1 MNKAVNIIAFAL
13 PLFLSPHSRA
23 QTPVATTPDSWTMGA
38 PMPTPRNIPFTGV
51 IGQKVYVVGGV
62 NASGFLN
69 VNEVYD
75 TTSNSWTTAAPMPTV
90 RGGGAGA
97 VVNNILYII
106 GGGVTGGGNTVNTV
120 EAYDPSTDTWS
131 AKAPV
136 PISINSINAVVSGG
150 IIYIVGGFSNGA
162 RLNDVFSYNP
172 ATDSW
177 SKLASL
183 QVGKSGSALGL
194 FGGQIVSAGGLAGSG
209 TTADAESYSI
219 ADNAWT
225 KLAPLPGARQTSC
238 FGAFAGTLY
247 LAGGDAGANGPLL
260 NTTIAYNEPAN
271 AWQSGL
277 SVIPTGPGGRS
288 ASVGGLLYCFGG
300 ASTGEIEG
308 TTTYYDSVQIYQPEL
323 SPAISPNGVISASAF
338 GGFTQIAPGSWI
350 EIYGSNLAAGT
361 QGWTQADF
369 TGNTAPTSLGQTS
382 VTIGGASAFLDYVSP
397 TQIDALV
404 PSDVSMGSQPLVVT
418 NAIGASNSYTVTV
431 NDAQPGI
438 LAPAPFDIGGLQYAV
453 ATFSDGS
460 YALPTGAL
468 PGVNSRP
475 AMPGDV
481 IVLYGVGFGPVT
493 PNIPAGQLVQELNNL
508 TLPFTLSIGGVPAT
522 VLYSG
527 LAPKATGLYQFNVTV
542 PDVPTGN
549 PALAFTLNGVLGT
562 QTVALCVG
570 N

>member
-1 MNKAVNIIAFAL
+1 MNKAINAIATAL
-13 PLFLSPHSRA
+13 PFFLALHSPA
-23 QTPVATTPDSWTMGA
+23 QTPVAASPNSWTMGA
-38 PMPTPRNIPFTGV
+38 SMPTPRNVAFTGV
-51 IGQKVYVVGGV
+51 IGQKIYVVGGV

-75 TTSNSWTTAAPMPTV
+75 TTSNSWTTAAPMPTA
-90 RGGGAGA
+90 RGSGAGA
-97 VVNNILYII
+97 VVNNILYTI

-136 PISINSINAVVSGG
+136 PITINSINAVVSGG

-194 FGGQIVSAGGLAGSG
+194 FGGQIVSAGGLANSG
-209 TTADAESYSI
+209 TTTDAESYSI

-225 KLAPLPGARQTSC
+225 ELAPLPGARQTSC
-238 FGAFAGTLY
+238 FGTSANTLY
-247 LAGGDAGANGPLL
+247 LAGGDGGANGPLL

-277 SVIPTGPGGRS
+277 PVMPTPPGGGS
-288 ASVGGLLYCFGG
+288 ASVGGRFFCFGG

-308 TTTYYDSVQIYQPEL
+308 TTTYYDYVQIYQPEL
-323 SPAISPNGVISASAF
+323 SPAISPDGVINASAF
-338 GGFTQIAPGSWI
+338 GGFTSIAPGSWI
-350 EIYGSNLAAGT
+350 EIYGSNLAADT
-361 QGWTQADF
+361 QGWTQAEF
-369 TGNTAPTSLGQTS
+369 TGNTAPTSLAQTS
-382 VTIGGASAFLDYVSP
+382 VTIAGASAFIDYVSP

-404 PSDVSMGSQPLVVT
+404 PSDVATGSQPLIVT
-418 NAIGASNSYTVTV
+418 NGVGASNSYTVTV
-431 NDAQPGI
+431 NAAEPGI
-438 LAPAPFDIGGLQYAV
+438 LAPASFNIGGVQYAV
-453 ATFSDGS
+453 ATFTDGA

-475 AMPGDV
+475 AKPGDV
-481 IVLYGVGFGPVT
+481 ITLYGVGFGPVT
-493 PNIPAGQLVQELNNL
+493 PDIPAGQLVQELNNL
-508 TLPFTLSIGGVPAT
+508 TLPFTLSIGGAPAT

-527 LAPKATGLYQFNVTV
+527 LAPNYTGLYQFNVTV
-542 PDVPTGN
+542 PDVTPGN
-549 PALAFTLNGVLGT
+549 PALAFTLNGVSGT
-562 QTVALCVG
+562 QILFICVG